1 MGKFDNIDD
10 ASKHV
15 DEQLILR
22 GFLNSN
28 QSLQLNESRNGK
40 LVINTVHRLL
50 TSLEDKNRQLENAHN
65 TIEELKK
72 APKLVEIKET
82 PQPAPK
88 IPRIQP
94 IQVAKPAI
102 KSDRTART
110 FQVKLN
116 RLQSTIDEL
125 KWQLNSER
133 NRSRRS
139 TEADITWNIQESIQ
153 RNEEAPQSPPLEII
167 DQYRDEITQL
177 RVELQKFLHD
187 RQMIS
192 QHLDGV
198 NRYTYSVEVLDIRP
212 KSHGNVEKE
221 EWSRWIEQLEKD
233 DVELK
238 ELIQDWY
245 EIVEIAMKVK
255 E

>member
-1 MGKFDNIDD
+1 MGKFEKIDD

-15 DEQLILR
+15 DEQLVLR

-28 QSLQLNESRNGK
+28 QSLQLSESQNAK
-40 LVINTVHRLL
+40 LIINTVHRLL

-72 APKLVEIKET
+72 APKLVEIKES
-82 PQPAPK
+82 PQPSPK
-88 IPRIQP
+88 VPRVQP
-94 IQVAKPAI
+94 IQVAKPTI
-102 KSDRTART
+102 KNDRTAKT

-116 RLQSTIDEL
+116 RLQSIIDEL
-125 KWQLNSER
+125 KWQLNFER

-139 TEADITWNIQESIQ
+139 LEPDITWNIQESIQ
-153 RNEEAPQSPPLEII
+153 RNEEPSPSSLEIV

-177 RVELQKFLHD
+177 KMELQKFLHD

-198 NRYTYSVEVLDIRP
+198 NRYTYSVEVLDVRP
-212 KSHGNVEKE
+212 KSHSNVEKE
-221 EWSRWIEQLEKD
+221 EWSKWIEQLDKD
-233 DVELK
+233 DLELK